1 MRSFWVAPALLAV
14 ASAADAATDATAAA
28 TDSAT
33 GSTTT
38 AAHAT
43 AITIQ
48 GTRDPMSIDV
58 ATGSVTYESVTTTT
72 TVPTAS
78 ITAIPTASNGNSS
91 ETSTSSDTKSLLVGS
106 QTSSATES
114 GTATSA
120 TPAATNTQP
129 CNGYVE
135 FCDRSYSNITY
146 VTAHNSPFDRK
157 GNLASNQQY
166 DVTAQLNDGVRMRML
181 SSPF

>member
-1 MRSFWVAPALLAV
+1 MRSLWVAPALLAV
-14 ASAADAATDATAAA
+14 VSAAADTAADSATDAAT
-28 TDSAT
+28 SL
-33 GSTTT
+33 TTT
-38 AAHAT
+38 AAGGT
-43 AITIQ
+43 VLTIQ

-58 ATGSVTYESVTTTT
+58 ATGSVTYESVTATT
-72 TVPTAS
+72 TVPTTGS
-78 ITAIPTASNGNSS
+78 ITAIPTASKGNAS
-91 ETSTSSDTKSLLVGS
+91 ESSTSSDTKTVLVGS
-106 QTSSATES
+106 QSTSNATVS

-120 TPAATNTQP
+120 IPSATNTQP

-135 FCDRSYSNITY
+135 FCDRSYSNITF

-166 DVTAQLNDGVRMRML
+166 PVTTQLNDGIRMRTL